1 MQREGVDSR
10 EMAVV
15 VTNHLIVLE
24 VPAYCQTDEK
34 KLEKSGNYRGSVFF
48 RTFDHLVFSGREQ
61 IGVARRDRQTSNRTN
76 VARQSELES
85 SLGARTALGEIPHL
99 YYH

>member
-24 VPAYCQTDEK
+24 VPTYCQTNEM
-34 KLEKSGNYRGSVFF
+34 EKSGNRRRSVFF